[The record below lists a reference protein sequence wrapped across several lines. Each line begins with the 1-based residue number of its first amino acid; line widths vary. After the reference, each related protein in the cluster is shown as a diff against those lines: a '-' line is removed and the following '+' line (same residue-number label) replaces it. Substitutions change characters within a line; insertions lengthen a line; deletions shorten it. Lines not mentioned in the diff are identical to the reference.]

1 MASNPQIRSRRSTSV
16 RLRLEA
22 LEAREVPAIIGTID
36 PTFEMG
42 GIVQTGVTVKNTVD
56 IQLPSASIGFNGVL
70 PQGAMAIDSLG
81 RTVVVGDGGDWVT
94 RLNPDGSVDTTFGN
108 AGSVNLASYGF
119 SPVSVAIDAASNVVI
134 LGETVHTGA
143 GGAEQ
148 VQPVLIRLTPT
159 GSLDPTFGTNGI
171 VDVTLPDGGGS
182 TSPLWVRGLAI
193 DAEGRIV
200 VVGGGGGPDYPTGLE
215 VFRLTPNGQL
225 DSSFGRGGVVG
236 SFLPTIAAGVSLD
249 AAGQI
254 VVAGSGSSIVYPQ
267 PSVIR
272 LNPDG
277 SIDPAL
283 SGGAS
288 PPSGSPLSSTTGTFT
303 TAVAT
308 DSAGDIY
315 LGGSTDGQGYVIKL
329 TAAGVVDTTFGTDG
343 VYTSPLL
350 GPQSTGAYIGSL
362 AVLPNGEVIA
372 AQQSLATTG
381 APADLAVFELTT
393 SGTLD
398 KTFNPGGATPGVNEF
413 SLNGGQSANGL
424 SGLGITPNG
433 DIEVLGFSGSTN
445 ALAVARLIGPT
456 DPNATPPVP
465 PVASSP
471 IGTLDP
477 TFNNGALVQT
487 GIVTVHDGYPSAVV
501 DSSGRTILLGGAG
514 GLEIQRLNPDGS
526 PDLTF
531 GKDGESSI
539 FVGAEALPAGLAV
552 DAAGDIFIASSAPVS
567 PGMSPTGPQET
578 EIIKFTS
585 SGILDTSFGN
595 DGIAVINPSISGGWG
610 GEATLLIDPSGNV
623 DVVGFTAGGE
633 VAVVR
638 LTPSGTVDPTFN
650 GGNVDVVPGTSN
662 VSTDTATIDSSGR
675 IVIAGKTNALA
686 NTLFVTRL
694 NPDGSL
700 DTTFAGTGLLNF
712 TLTPGSRESVS
723 SVATDSAG
731 NIFLG
736 GSNGVQQVVVK
747 LTSSGSLDSSFGT
760 GGFFTNPGGSS
771 SLDYGPNPIVGL
783 VVLPNDEVIAGG
795 SINPDENENTSQF
808 VVFELTASGQLDPT
822 FNADGPTPGE
832 NIFGSPAGSVALS
845 MVTTPSG
852 DLVIAGY
859 GGTGVEYGMQVA
871 RLIGPDDARVVVPV
885 VPAPGPTPPVLIAP
899 VFAVPGIT
907 PSTNPFASLGV
918 SVRTAIGDVNGDG
931 TPDTI
936 YVTGPGTL
944 VRVEVISGT
953 DGSTVLV
960 PAFDPFGDN
969 FTGGA
974 WVVAADFNH
983 SGRDQIVIA
992 ADVGGGPQIVIW
1004 SLLPD
1009 GQMQQDASFY
1019 GITDPNF
1026 RGGTRIAVGDVND
1039 DGTPD
1044 LVVAAGYG
1052 GGPRVAVFDGTT
1064 LLSGNPTKLV
1074 NDFYVFESSS
1084 ETSLRNGLYVAVGD
1098 VNGDGYADL
1107 IFGAGSGGGP
1117 RVLVLSGK
1125 ILIQDGAAAA
1135 LAAPLAN
1142 FFVGG
1147 SDSSRSGVA
1156 VAVTTDANDGVAD
1169 IVAGLPA
1176 GTVSVPLAG
1185 QKGTKVPVY
1194 AGSTLTP
1201 DTQPTP
1207 AMSIDPTTDIVL
1219 SGVFVG

>member
-1 MASNPQIRSRRSTSV
+1 MSSWKTIH
-16 RLRLEA
+16 LRLET
-22 LEAREVPAIIGTID
+22 LEAREVPAIIGAID
-36 PTFEMG
+36 PTFGTG

-56 IQLPSASIGFNGVL
+56 IASPSAEIGFNGVL

-119 SPVSVAIDAASNVVI
+119 SPVSVAIDAASNIVI
-134 LGETVHTGA
+134 LGEKVQY
-143 GGAEQ
+143 GAEETVQ
-148 VQPVLIRLTPT
+148 VQPVLIRLTSS

-171 VDVTLPDGGGS
+171 VDVTLPGGGGS

-193 DAEGRIV
+193 DPEGRIV

-236 SFLPTIAAGVSLD
+236 GLSIMPIAVGVSLD
-249 AAGQI
+249 TAGQI
-254 VVAGSGSSIVYPQ
+254 VVAGSGSNSLYPQ
-267 PSVIR
+267 FSLLR
-272 LNPDG
+272 LNADG

-283 SGGAS
+283 PGG
-288 PPSGSPLSSTTGTFT
+288 GGPLSDMPFAGNELASTT
-303 TAVAT
+303 AIAT

-315 LGGSTDGQGYVIKL
+315 LGGSAGGQGFVIKL
-329 TAAGVVDTTFGTDG
+329 TAAGVFDTTFGIDG

-350 GPQSTGAYIGSL
+350 GSQPTGAYVGAL
-362 AVLPNGEVIA
+362 AVLPNGEVLA
-372 AQQSLATTG
+372 AQQSLTTYG
-381 APADLAVFELTT
+381 SPADLAVFELTT

-398 KTFNPGGATPGVNEF
+398 KTFNPGGATPGINEF
-413 SLNGGQSANGL
+413 RLNGGQSDNGL
-424 SGLGITPNG
+424 SGLAITPNG
-433 DIEVLGFSGSTN
+433 DIEVLGFTGSTN

-456 DPNATPPVP
+456 DPNATAPVP

-477 TFNNGALVQT
+477 TFNNGAIVQT
-487 GIVTVHDGYPSAVV
+487 EIGLAVEGLPADDGLPAAVV
-501 DSSGRTILLGGAG
+501 DSSGRTILVGGTST
-514 GLEIQRLNPDGS
+514 LQVERLNPDGS
-526 PDLTF
+526 PDHTF
-531 GKDGESSI
+531 GNNGISSI
-539 FVGAEALPAGLAV
+539 VTQVGVPVGLAV
-552 DAAGDIFIASSAPVS
+552 DAAGEILIAATVFANGNLASGA
-567 PGMSPTGPQET
+567 ET
-578 EIIKFTS
+578 EIVKLTAD
-585 SGILDTSFGN
+585 GALDTTFGN
-595 DGIAVINPSISGGWG
+595 GGMTFINPSISGGI
-610 GEATLLIDPSGNV
+610 ETLTAVSLLIDQNGNL
-623 DVVGFTAGGE
+623 DVVGTDSGA
-633 VAVVR
+633 VAIVR
-638 LTPSGTVDPTFN
+638 LTPSGAIDPTFN
-650 GGNVDVVPGTSN
+650 GGNVYVVPGTSN
-662 VSTDTATIDSSGR
+662 VLTETATIDSSGR
-675 IVIAGKTNALA
+675 IVIAGQTSGPS
-686 NTLFVTRL
+686 NTLFVARL
-694 NPDGSL
+694 NPDGSF
-700 DTTFAGTGLLNF
+700 DTSFAGTGLLNF
-712 TLTPGSRESVS
+712 TLTPGSRESVAS
-723 SVATDSAG
+723 IATDAAG

-736 GSNGVQQVVVK
+736 GSDGVQQIVVK

-760 GGFFTNPGGSS
+760 AGVFTNPGGRSS
-771 SLDYGPNPIVGL
+771 VDYDPNPIVGL
-783 VVLPNDEVIAGG
+783 VILPNDEVIAGG
-795 SINPDENENTSQF
+795 SVDPDENNNTSQF
-808 VVFELTASGQLDPT
+808 VVFELTATGQLDPT

-832 NIFGSPAGSVALS
+832 NIFGSATGSTAMSLVA
-845 MVTTPSG
+845 TPSG
-852 DLVIAGY
+852 DIVIAGF
-859 GGTGVEYGMQVA
+859 GVGAGLQVA
-871 RLIGPDDARVVVPV
+871 RLIGPDDPRVVVPV
-885 VPAPGPTPPVLIAP
+885 VPAPGPTPPIVPTPPIS
-899 VFAVPGIT
+899 VPGIT

-936 YVTGPGTL
+936 YVTGPGTPL
-944 VRVEVISGT
+944 RVEVISGT
-953 DGSTVLV
+953 DGSTVIV

-1009 GQMQQDASFY
+1009 GQMQEDASFY

-1074 NDFYVFESSS
+1074 NDFYVFQSSS

-1107 IFGAGSGGGP
+1107 IFGAGIGGGP

-1176 GTVSVPLAG
+1176 GTISVPLVG
-1185 QKGTKVPVY
+1185 QKGTMVPVY

-1207 AMSIDPTTDIVL
+1207 AMSIDPTTDIAL

>member
-1 MASNPQIRSRRSTSV
+1 MAINPQIRSRRSTSV
-16 RLRLEA
+16 QLRLEA

-36 PTFEMG
+36 PTFGAG

-56 IQLPSASIGFNGVL
+56 TRAGAWALL

-119 SPVSVAIDAASNVVI
+119 SPVSVAIDAASNIVI
-134 LGETVHTGA
+134 LGEKVQY
-143 GGAEQ
+143 GAEETVQ
-148 VQPVLIRLTPT
+148 VQPVLIRLTSS

-171 VDVTLPDGGGS
+171 VDVTLPGGGGS
-182 TSPLWVRGLAI
+182 TSPLWVRGLSI

-200 VVGGGGGPDYPTGLE
+200 VVGGGGGPTYPTGLE

-225 DSSFGRGGVVG
+225 DSSFGSGGVAG
-236 SFLPTIAAGVSLD
+236 PFFSPIAVGVSLD
-249 AAGQI
+249 PTGRI
-254 VVAGSGSSIVYPQ
+254 VVAGAGTGVFPQ

-272 LNPDG
+272 LNSDG
-277 SIDPAL
+277 SVDPAL
-283 SGGAS
+283 GGGAGS
-288 PPSGSPLSSTTGTFT
+288 PSGSPFSINSQAST

-315 LGGSTDGQGYVIKL
+315 LGGSGFVIKL
-329 TAAGVVDTTFGTDG
+329 TAAGVVDPTFGTG
-343 VYTSPLL
+343 SLFSSPLV
-350 GPQSTGAYIGSL
+350 GGDIGGL

-372 AQQSLATTG
+372 AQQADPSYG
-381 APADLAVFELTT
+381 SPVDLAVFELTT

-398 KTFNPGGATPGVNEF
+398 KTFNPGGATPGINEF
-413 SLNGGQSANGL
+413 RLNGGQSDNGL
-424 SGLGITPNG
+424 SGLAITPNG
-433 DIEVLGFSGSTN
+433 DIEVLGFTGSTN

-477 TFNNGALVQT
+477 TFNNGLPVQT
-487 GIVTVHDGYPSAVV
+487 GIETVHDGYPSAVV
-501 DSSGRTILLGGAG
+501 DSSGRTILLGGAED
-514 GLEIQRLNPDGS
+514 LEIQRLNPDGS

-531 GKDGESSI
+531 GKNGESS
-539 FVGAEALPAGLAV
+539 FGAGAESLPAGLAV
-552 DAAGDIFIASSAPVS
+552 DAAGDIFIATWPDTF
-567 PGMSPTGPQET
+567 GDNQTET

-585 SGILDTSFGN
+585 SGILDTTFGN
-595 DGIAVINPSISGGWG
+595 GGIAMINSSISVGWG

-623 DVVGFTAGGE
+623 DVVGITATGD

-638 LTPSGTVDPTFN
+638 LTASGTIDPTFN
-650 GGNVDVVPGTSN
+650 GGNPDVLPGTSN
-662 VSTDTATIDSSGR
+662 VYTDTATIDSSGH
-675 IVIAGKTNALA
+675 IVIAGETIGDQNS
-686 NTLFVTRL
+686 LFVARL

-700 DTTFAGTGLLNF
+700 DTSFAGMGLFNF

-760 GGFFTNPGGSS
+760 GGVFTNPGGSS

-795 SINPDENENTSQF
+795 SIDPDENESTSQF
-808 VVFELTASGQLDPT
+808 VVFELTATGQLDPT

-859 GGTGVEYGMQVA
+859 GGIGVEYEMQVA

-885 VPAPGPTPPVLIAP
+885 MPAPGPTPPVVPAPGPTPPIVPTPLIS
-899 VFAVPGIT
+899 VPGIT

-936 YVTGPGTL
+936 YVTGPGTP

-1074 NDFYVFESSS
+1074 NDFYVFQSSS

-1107 IFGAGSGGGP
+1107 IFGAGIGGGP

-1147 SDSSRSGVA
+1147 SDSGRSGVA

-1176 GTVSVPLAG
+1176 GTVSVSLVS
-1185 QKGTKVPVY
+1185 QKGTMVAVY

-1207 AMSIDPTTDIVL
+1207 AMSIDPTTDIAL